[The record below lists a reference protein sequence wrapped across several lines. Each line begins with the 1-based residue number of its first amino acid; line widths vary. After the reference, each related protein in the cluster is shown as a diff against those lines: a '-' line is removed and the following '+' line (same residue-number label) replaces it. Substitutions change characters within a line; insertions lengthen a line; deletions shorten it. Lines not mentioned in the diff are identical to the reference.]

1 MGVIF
6 KLAINNLRQQKSKTI
21 IIGLFIAIGMMIVQ
35 VGNGFIESVNHGME
49 KDFRANYTADIIVS
63 APIPDGVFMDLFGI
77 TDLANVME
85 VKQIPALPDV
95 KAAEKIISETSGI
108 LQKSNIVT
116 TQGILFNSEYADFQ
130 MEDQDMMKIPVF
142 YMFAGEPDAY
152 FKMFPN
158 QKITE
163 GRYPAPGTNEILVD
177 ERLKKNFY
185 EYYKTEM
192 ELNQTIYISGVSMQ
206 TLIREAK
213 IVGFYNQPDENSAM
227 YSIVYADPSL
237 ARAFADL
244 TYGANFVQELPDEI
258 NFDFSTS
265 SEDDLFGSDDDL
277 FASDD
282 FGNEIVTS
290 GDVSFDDILGDT
302 TLRDE
307 LNKTDDGAWHYILLR
322 CEKGM
327 SDVEIDAVIEDL
339 NNKFSAAGVQAV
351 ARNWAH
357 AAGTFTSSVESISS
371 LFTVL
376 IIILAIVVFIIIMNT
391 MVISV
396 LERTGE
402 IGTMRAIGA
411 NKSFVRKLFFCES
424 ITLTLGAEI
433 VGTILSLVVMGV
445 LNLCNFTVSDDIA
458 KMILGGGSISFI
470 PTVENFVST
479 MIIIL
484 VGTILANLYPV
495 SSALKITPLKALS
508 KGDA

>member
-63 APIPDGVFMDLFGI
+63 APIPNGVFMDLFGI

-116 TQGILFNSEYADFQ
+116 TQGILMESDEFLL
-130 MEDQDMMKIPVF
+130 EDQDMMKIPVF
-142 YMFAGEPDAY
+142 YMFAGESDAY

-163 GRYPAPGTNEILVD
+163 GRYPAPGTNEILID

-185 EYYKTEM
+185 EYYKSEM
-192 ELNQTIYISGVSMQ
+192 QLNQTIYISGVSMQ

-227 YSIVYADPSL
+227 YSIIYADPSL

-258 NFDFSTS
+258 DFSIS
-265 SEDDLFGSDDDL
+265 DASEDELFGDDDDL
-277 FASDD
+277 FSDSTFD
-282 FGNEIVTS
+282 DSFISSSNV
-290 GDVSFDDILGDT
+290 DFDDILGDT
-302 TLRDE
+302 TLRDQ

-327 SDVEIDAVIEDL
+327 SDSEIAAVIEDL
-339 NNKFSAAGVQAV
+339 NNKFAAAGVEAV
-351 ARNWAH
+351 ARDWEG

-411 NKSFVRKLFFCES
+411 DKSFVRKLFFCES
-424 ITLTLGAEI
+424 ITLTLGAELL
-433 VGTILSLVVMGV
+433 GTILSLVIMTI
-445 LNLCNFTVSDDIA
+445 LNACNFTVSDDIA

-470 PTVENFVST
+470 PTVGNFVST

>member
-6 KLAINNLRQQKSKTI
+6 KLAINNLRQQKTKTI

-35 VGNGFIESVNHGME
+35 VGNGFIESVNNGME

-63 APIPDGVFMDLFGI
+63 APIPDGVYMDLFGI

-95 KAAEKIISETSGI
+95 KATERIISETSGI

-116 TQGILFNSEYADFQ
+116 TQGILMETDEFLL
-130 MEDQDMMKIPVF
+130 EDQDMMKIPVF
-142 YMFAGEPDAY
+142 YMFAGEADAY

-177 ERLKKNFY
+177 ERLKKNFS
-185 EYYKTEM
+185 EYYKSEM
-192 ELNQTIYISGVSMQ
+192 QLNQTIYISGVSMQ

-282 FGNEIVTS
+282 FGSEIVTS

-339 NNKFSAAGVQAV
+339 NNKFAAAGVEAV
-351 ARNWAH
+351 ARDWEG
-357 AAGTFTSSVESISS
+357 AAGTFTSSVDSISS

-411 NKSFVRKLFFCES
+411 DKSFVRKLFFCES
-424 ITLTLGAEI
+424 ITLTLGAELL
-433 VGTILSLVVMGV
+433 GTILSLVIMTI
-445 LNLCNFTVSDDIA
+445 LNACNFTVSDDIA

-470 PTVENFVST
+470 PTVGNFVST

>member
-85 VKQIPALPDV
+85 VKQIPALPDA

-185 EYYKTEM
+185 EYYKSEM
-192 ELNQTIYISGVSMQ
+192 QLNQTIYISGVSMQ

-282 FGNEIVTS
+282 FGSEIVTS

-339 NNKFSAAGVQAV
+339 NNKFAAAGVQAV

-433 VGTILSLVVMGV
+433 VGTILSFPRGFPTGLSQVY
-445 LNLCNFTVSDDIA
+445 TWWES
-458 KMILGGGSISFI
+458 ILGLNVKAVQGKQVPLEWTDTSGGLLEWWHDPGVPLAF
-470 PTVENFVST
+470 PVES
-479 MIIIL
+479 
-484 VGTILANLYPV
+484 A
-495 SSALKITPLKALS
+495 SS
-508 KGDA
+508 

>member
-6 KLAINNLRQQKSKTI
+6 KLAINNLRQQKTKTI

-35 VGNGFIESVNHGME
+35 VGNGFIESVNNGME

-116 TQGILFNSEYADFQ
+116 TQGILMETDEFLL
-130 MEDQDMMKIPVF
+130 EDQDMMKIPVF
-142 YMFAGEPDAY
+142 YMFAGEADAY

-185 EYYKTEM
+185 EYYKSEM
-192 ELNQTIYISGVSMQ
+192 QLNQTIYISGVSMQ

-213 IVGFYNQPDENSAM
+213 IVGFYKQPDENSAM

-258 NFDFSTS
+258 DFSIS
-265 SEDDLFGSDDDL
+265 DASEDDLFGNDDDL
-277 FASDD
+277 FADSTFDDSFISSSDVD
-282 FGNEIVTS
+282 
-290 GDVSFDDILGDT
+290 FDDILGDT

-339 NNKFSAAGVQAV
+339 NNKFAAAGVEAV
-351 ARNWAH
+351 ARDWEG
-357 AAGTFTSSVESISS
+357 AAGTFTSSVDSISS

-411 NKSFVRKLFFCES
+411 DKSFVRKLFFCES

-433 VGTILSLVVMGV
+433 VGTILSLVIMTI
-445 LNLCNFTVSDDIA
+445 LNACNFTVSDDIA

-470 PTVENFVST
+470 PTVGNFVST

>member
-6 KLAINNLRQQKSKTI
+6 KLAINNLRQQKTKTI

-35 VGNGFIESVNHGME
+35 VGNGFIESVNNGME

-116 TQGILFNSEYADFQ
+116 TQGILMETDEFLL
-130 MEDQDMMKIPVF
+130 EDQDMMKIPVF
-142 YMFAGEPDAY
+142 YMFAGEADAY

-185 EYYKTEM
+185 EYYKSEM
-192 ELNQTIYISGVSMQ
+192 QLNQTIYISGVSMQ

-258 NFDFSTS
+258 DFSIS
-265 SEDDLFGSDDDL
+265 DASEDDLFGNDDDL
-277 FASDD
+277 FADSTFDDSFIASSDVD
-282 FGNEIVTS
+282 
-290 GDVSFDDILGDT
+290 FDDILGDT

-339 NNKFSAAGVQAV
+339 NNKFAAAGVEAV
-351 ARNWAH
+351 ARDWEG

-411 NKSFVRKLFFCES
+411 DKSFVRKLFFCES

-433 VGTILSLVVMGV
+433 VGTILSLVIMTI
-445 LNLCNFTVSDDIA
+445 LNACNFTVSDDIA

-470 PTVENFVST
+470 PTVGNFVST

>member
-6 KLAINNLRQQKSKTI
+6 KLAINNLRQQKTKTI

-35 VGNGFIESVNHGME
+35 VGNGFIESVNNGME

-63 APIPDGVFMDLFGI
+63 APIPDGVYMDLFGI

-116 TQGILFNSEYADFQ
+116 TQGILMETDEFLL
-130 MEDQDMMKIPVF
+130 EDQDMMKIPVF
-142 YMFAGEPDAY
+142 YMFAGEADAY

-177 ERLKKNFY
+177 ERLKKNFS
-185 EYYKTEM
+185 EYYKSEM
-192 ELNQTIYISGVSMQ
+192 QLNQTIYISGVSMQ

-258 NFDFSTS
+258 DFSIS
-265 SEDDLFGSDDDL
+265 DASEDDLFGNDDDL
-277 FASDD
+277 FADSTFDDSFISSSDVD
-282 FGNEIVTS
+282 
-290 GDVSFDDILGDT
+290 FDDILGDT

-322 CEKGM
+322 CKKGM
-327 SDVEIDAVIEDL
+327 SDSEIATVIEDL
-339 NNKFSAAGVQAV
+339 NNKFAAAGVEAV
-351 ARNWAH
+351 ARDWEG

-411 NKSFVRKLFFCES
+411 DKSFVRKLFFCES
-424 ITLTLGAEI
+424 ITLTLGAELL
-433 VGTILSLVVMGV
+433 GTILSLVIMTI
-445 LNLCNFTVSDDIA
+445 LNACNFTVSDDIA

-470 PTVENFVST
+470 PTVGNFVST

>member
-6 KLAINNLRQQKSKTI
+6 KLAINNLRQQKTKTI

-35 VGNGFIESVNHGME
+35 VGNGFIESVNNGME

-116 TQGILFNSEYADFQ
+116 TQGILMETDEFLL
-130 MEDQDMMKIPVF
+130 EDQDMMKIPVF
-142 YMFAGEPDAY
+142 YMFAGEADAY

-185 EYYKTEM
+185 EYYKSEM
-192 ELNQTIYISGVSMQ
+192 QLNQTIYISGVSMQ

-244 TYGANFVQELPDEI
+244 TYGANFVQELPEEI
-258 NFDFSTS
+258 NFDLSDS
-265 SEDDLFGSDDDL
+265 SEDDLFGSDNDL
-277 FASDD
+277 FADSTFDDSFIASSDVD
-282 FGNEIVTS
+282 
-290 GDVSFDDILGDT
+290 FDDILGDT

-327 SDVEIDAVIEDL
+327 NDSEIATVIEDL
-339 NNKFSAAGVQAV
+339 NNKFAAAGVEAV
-351 ARNWAH
+351 ARDWEG
-357 AAGTFTSSVESISS
+357 AAGTFTSSVDSISS

-411 NKSFVRKLFFCES
+411 DKSFVRKLFFCES

-433 VGTILSLVVMGV
+433 VGTILSLVIMTI
-445 LNLCNFTVSDDIA
+445 LNACNFTVSDDIA

-470 PTVENFVST
+470 PTVGNFVST

>member
-35 VGNGFIESVNHGME
+35 VGNGFIESVNNGME

-63 APIPDGVFMDLFGI
+63 APIPDGVYMDLFGI

-116 TQGILFNSEYADFQ
+116 TQGILMETDEFLL
-130 MEDQDMMKIPVF
+130 EDQDMMKIPVF
-142 YMFAGEPDAY
+142 YMFAGEADAY

-177 ERLKKNFY
+177 ERLKKNFS
-185 EYYKTEM
+185 EYYKSEM
-192 ELNQTIYISGVSMQ
+192 QLNQTIYISGVSMQ

-244 TYGANFVQELPDEI
+244 TYGANFVQELPAEI
-258 NFDFSTS
+258 DFSIS
-265 SEDDLFGSDDDL
+265 DASEDDLFGNDDDL
-277 FASDD
+277 FADSTFDDSFIASSDVD
-282 FGNEIVTS
+282 
-290 GDVSFDDILGDT
+290 FDDILGDT

-339 NNKFSAAGVQAV
+339 NNKFAAAGVEAV
-351 ARNWAH
+351 ARDWEG
-357 AAGTFTSSVESISS
+357 AAGTFTSSVDSISS

-411 NKSFVRKLFFCES
+411 DKSFVRKLFFCES

-433 VGTILSLVVMGV
+433 VGTILSLVIMTI
-445 LNLCNFTVSDDIA
+445 LNACNFTVSDDIA

-470 PTVENFVST
+470 PTVGNFVST

>member
-6 KLAINNLRQQKSKTI
+6 KLAINNLRQQKTKTI

-63 APIPDGVFMDLFGI
+63 APIPNGVYMDLFGI

-95 KAAEKIISETSGI
+95 KATEKIISETSGI

-116 TQGILFNSEYADFQ
+116 TQGILMESDEFLL
-130 MEDQDMMKIPVF
+130 EDQDMMKIPVF

-163 GRYPAPGTNEILVD
+163 GRYPAPGTNEILID

-185 EYYKTEM
+185 EYYKSEM
-192 ELNQTIYISGVSMQ
+192 QLNQAIYISGVSMQ

-227 YSIVYADPSL
+227 YSIIYADPSL

-258 NFDFSTS
+258 DFSIS
-265 SEDDLFGSDDDL
+265 DASEDELFGDDD
-277 FASDD
+277 FFSDSTFD
-282 FGNEIVTS
+282 DSFISSSNV
-290 GDVSFDDILGDT
+290 DFDDILGDT
-302 TLRDE
+302 TLRDQ
-307 LNKTDDGAWHYILLR
+307 LNKTDDGAWHYISLR

-327 SDVEIDAVIEDL
+327 NDEEIAAVIEDL
-339 NNKFSAAGVQAV
+339 NNKFAAAGVQAV
-351 ARNWAH
+351 ARDWEG

-411 NKSFVRKLFFCES
+411 DKSFVSKLFFCES
-424 ITLTLGAEI
+424 ITLTFGA
-433 VGTILSLVVMGV
+433 
-445 LNLCNFTVSDDIA
+445 
-458 KMILGGGSISFI
+458 
-470 PTVENFVST
+470 
-479 MIIIL
+479 
-484 VGTILANLYPV
+484 
-495 SSALKITPLKALS
+495 
-508 KGDA
+508 

>member
-35 VGNGFIESVNHGME
+35 VGNGFIESVNNGME

-95 KAAEKIISETSGI
+95 KATEKIIGETSGI

-116 TQGILFNSEYADFQ
+116 TQGILFDSDYADFQ

-142 YMFAGEPDAY
+142 YMFAGEADAY

-163 GRYPAPGTNEILVD
+163 GRYPAAGTNEILVD

-185 EYYKTEM
+185 EYYKSEM

-282 FGNEIVTS
+282 FGSEIVTS

-351 ARNWAH
+351 ARNWAQ

-445 LNLCNFTVSDDIA
+445 LNLCNFSVSDDIA

-470 PTVENFVST
+470 PTVGNFVST
-479 MIIIL
+479 MLIIL

>member
-6 KLAINNLRQQKSKTI
+6 KLAINNLRQQKTKTI

-35 VGNGFIESVNHGME
+35 VGNGFIESVNNGME

-116 TQGILFNSEYADFQ
+116 TQGILMETDEFLL
-130 MEDQDMMKIPVF
+130 EDQDMMKIPVF
-142 YMFAGEPDAY
+142 YMFAGEADAY

-185 EYYKTEM
+185 EYYKSEM
-192 ELNQTIYISGVSMQ
+192 QLNQTIYISGVSMQ

-258 NFDFSTS
+258 DFSIS
-265 SEDDLFGSDDDL
+265 DASEDDLFGNDDDL
-277 FASDD
+277 FADSTFDDSFISSSDVD
-282 FGNEIVTS
+282 
-290 GDVSFDDILGDT
+290 FDDILGDT

-327 SDVEIDAVIEDL
+327 SDVEIATVIEDL
-339 NNKFSAAGVQAV
+339 NNKFAAAGVEAV
-351 ARNWAH
+351 ARDWEG
-357 AAGTFTSSVESISS
+357 AAGTFTSSVDSISS

-411 NKSFVRKLFFCES
+411 DKSFVRKLFFCES

-433 VGTILSLVVMGV
+433 VGTILSLVIMTI
-445 LNLCNFTVSDDIA
+445 LNACNFTVSDDIA

-470 PTVENFVST
+470 PTVGNFVST

>member
-63 APIPDGVFMDLFGI
+63 APIPDGVYMDLFGI

-95 KAAEKIISETSGI
+95 KATEKIISETSGI

-116 TQGILFNSEYADFQ
+116 TQGILMESDEFLL
-130 MEDQDMMKIPVF
+130 EDQDMMKIPVF
-142 YMFAGEPDAY
+142 YMFAGESDAY

-163 GRYPAPGTNEILVD
+163 GRYPAPGTNEILID

-185 EYYKTEM
+185 EYYKSEM
-192 ELNQTIYISGVSMQ
+192 QLNQTIYISGVSMQ

-227 YSIVYADPSL
+227 YSIIYADPSL

-258 NFDFSTS
+258 DFSIS
-265 SEDDLFGSDDDL
+265 DASEDDLFGDDDDL
-277 FASDD
+277 FSDSTFD
-282 FGNEIVTS
+282 DSFISSSNV
-290 GDVSFDDILGDT
+290 DFDDILGDT
-302 TLRDE
+302 TLRDQ

-339 NNKFSAAGVQAV
+339 NNKFAAAGVQAV

-411 NKSFVRKLFFCES
+411 DKSFVRKLFFCES
-424 ITLTLGAEI
+424 ITLTLGAELL
-433 VGTILSLVVMGV
+433 GTILSLVIMTI
-445 LNLCNFTVSDDIA
+445 LNACNFTVSDDIA

-470 PTVENFVST
+470 PTVGNFVST

>member
-1 MGVIF
+1 
-6 KLAINNLRQQKSKTI
+6 
-21 IIGLFIAIGMMIVQ
+21 
-35 VGNGFIESVNHGME
+35 
-49 KDFRANYTADIIVS
+49 
-63 APIPDGVFMDLFGI
+63 
-77 TDLANVME
+77 
-85 VKQIPALPDV
+85 
-95 KAAEKIISETSGI
+95 
-108 LQKSNIVT
+108 
-116 TQGILFNSEYADFQ
+116 
-130 MEDQDMMKIPVF
+130 
-142 YMFAGEPDAY
+142 MFAGEADAY

-163 GRYPAPGTNEILVD
+163 GRYPAAGTNEILVD

-185 EYYKTEM
+185 EYYKSEM

-213 IVGFYNQPDENSAM
+213 IVGFYKQPDENSAM

-258 NFDFSTS
+258 DFSIS
-265 SEDDLFGSDDDL
+265 DASEDDLFGNDDDL
-277 FASDD
+277 FADSTFDDSFISSSDVD
-282 FGNEIVTS
+282 
-290 GDVSFDDILGDT
+290 FDDILGDT

-327 SDVEIDAVIEDL
+327 SDSEIATVIEDL
-339 NNKFSAAGVQAV
+339 NNKFAAAGVEAV
-351 ARNWAH
+351 ARDWES
-357 AAGTFTSSVESISS
+357 AAGTFTSSVDSISS

-445 LNLCNFTVSDDIA
+445 LNLCNFSVSDDIA

-470 PTVENFVST
+470 PTMGNFVST

-495 SSALKITPLKALS
+495 SPALKITPLKALS

>member
-6 KLAINNLRQQKSKTI
+6 KLAINNLRQQKTKTI

-35 VGNGFIESVNHGME
+35 VGNGFIESVNNGME

-63 APIPDGVFMDLFGI
+63 APIPDGVYMDLFGI

-116 TQGILFNSEYADFQ
+116 TQGILMETDEFLL
-130 MEDQDMMKIPVF
+130 EDQDMMKIPVF
-142 YMFAGEPDAY
+142 YMFAGEADAY

-177 ERLKKNFY
+177 ERLKKNFS
-185 EYYKTEM
+185 EYYKSEM
-192 ELNQTIYISGVSMQ
+192 QLNQTIYISGVSMQ

-244 TYGANFVQELPDEI
+244 TYGANFVQELPAEI
-258 NFDFSTS
+258 DFSIS
-265 SEDDLFGSDDDL
+265 DASEDDLFGDDDNL
-277 FASDD
+277 FSDSTFDDSFIAS
-282 FGNEIVTS
+282 S
-290 GDVSFDDILGDT
+290 DVDFDDILGDT

-327 SDVEIDAVIEDL
+327 SDSEIATVIEDL
-339 NNKFSAAGVQAV
+339 NNKFAAAGVEAV
-351 ARNWAH
+351 ARDWEG
-357 AAGTFTSSVESISS
+357 AAGTFTSSVDSISS

-411 NKSFVRKLFFCES
+411 DKSFVRKLFFCES

-433 VGTILSLVVMGV
+433 VGTILSLVIMTI
-445 LNLCNFTVSDDIA
+445 LNACNFTVSDDIA

-470 PTVENFVST
+470 PTVGNFVST

>member
-6 KLAINNLRQQKSKTI
+6 KRAINNLSQQKTKTI

-35 VGNGFIESVNHGME
+35 VGNGFIESVNNGME

-77 TDLANVME
+77 TYLANVME

-116 TQGILFNSEYADFQ
+116 TQGILMETDEFLL
-130 MEDQDMMKIPVF
+130 EDQDMMKIPVF
-142 YMFAGEPDAY
+142 YMFAGEADAY

-185 EYYKTEM
+185 EYYKSEM
-192 ELNQTIYISGVSMQ
+192 QLNQTIYISGVSMQ

-258 NFDFSTS
+258 DFSIS
-265 SEDDLFGSDDDL
+265 DASEDDLFGNDDDL
-277 FASDD
+277 FADSTFDDSFIASSDVD
-282 FGNEIVTS
+282 
-290 GDVSFDDILGDT
+290 FDDILGDT

-339 NNKFSAAGVQAV
+339 NNKFAAAGVEAV
-351 ARNWAH
+351 ARDWEG
-357 AAGTFTSSVESISS
+357 AAGTFTSSVDSISS

-411 NKSFVRKLFFCES
+411 DKSFVRKLFFCES
-424 ITLTLGAEI
+424 ITLTLGAELL
-433 VGTILSLVVMGV
+433 GTILSLVIMTI
-445 LNLCNFTVSDDIA
+445 LNACNFTVSDDIA

-470 PTVENFVST
+470 PTVGNFVST